1 MEDVSIKNILTNYN
15 YLKKLHLL
23 DDAELNKFLFNKQI
37 SNDEE
42 IVDYVHSF
50 IKEYELLP
58 GKVDILNIESNDIN
72 KQSLKDYIIYLRE
85 LNYLDSNKNIYF
97 FKNDLNTI
105 IEYDKYL
112 NSIDNAILYPE
123 YSKLL
128 RNREFNKYIE
138 GISNNLFKLLNS
150 INETYYEKI
159 TSGNDKV
166 LELIKS
172 LNTYKL
178 WDNLDK
184 KVRLVRL
191 KNELIG
197 RLLYVSVEYM
207 NDYFKDY
214 NDKSLRSSIGSLK
227 LDDELLEKAKNIKV
241 EKDIMEQ
248 VLELYP
254 YSIEI
259 LRKGINYNDDNIDK
273 YYYDLAVSNGYLL
286 RNNTSNISY
295 SIYNEIDIPL
305 IPYCDRLEF
314 LNKTLSYY
322 NTYIKDKNNDYLDKF
337 YENLDTYLRCV
348 NYYDKD
354 INKKYNIKE
363 LVKEF
368 KNQTLNI
375 TISNEVVNLLP
386 IGTRNIKESIY
397 EELNACKEIYLY
409 FLNEYKIE
417 INDFSKVFEMNNEED
432 IISYLSTISYDDIK
446 DKLNENKETILD
458 YINKLK
464 YVNKNT
470 IYTMKLYCKEYTILN
485 LGVFE

>member
-23 DDAELNKFLFNKQI
+23 DDKELNSFLFNRQI
-37 SNDEE
+37 SNEEE
-42 IVDYVHSF
+42 IVDYVNNF
-50 IKEYELLP
+50 IKKYELLP
-58 GKVDILNIESNDIN
+58 GKVDILNIDDNDIN

-112 NSIDNAILYPE
+112 NSIDSTILYPE

-128 RNREFNKYIE
+128 RNREINKYIE

-159 TSGNDKV
+159 TSGNEKV
-166 LELIKS
+166 IELIKS

-178 WDNLDK
+178 WNNLDEK
-184 KVRLVRL
+184 IRLVRL

-214 NDKSLRSSIGSLK
+214 NDNNLKSNISNLK
-227 LDDELLEKAKNIKV
+227 LDDDLLERAKNIKI
-241 EKDIMEQ
+241 EKEIMEQ
-248 VLELYP
+248 VIELYP

-273 YYYDLAVSNGYLL
+273 YYYDLAVSNGYQL

-295 SIYNEIDIPL
+295 SIYNEINIPL
-305 IPYCDRLEF
+305 IPYKDRLEF

-322 NTYIKDKNNDYLDKF
+322 NTYIKENNNEYLNKF
-337 YENLDTYLRCV
+337 YENLDIYIRNI

-354 INKKYNIKE
+354 INRNYNIKE
-363 LVKEF
+363 LVNKY
-368 KNQTLNI
+368 KNQILNI

-386 IGTRNIKESIY
+386 IGTRKIKESIY
-397 EELNACKEIYLY
+397 EELNTCKEMYLY
-409 FLNEYKIE
+409 FLNNYNIE
-417 INDFSKVFEMNNEED
+417 INEFSKVFELDNEED
-432 IISYLSTISYDDIK
+432 IINYLSTISYEDIK
-446 DKLNENKETILD
+446 DKLNKNKETILD

-464 YVNKNT
+464 NINKNT
-470 IYTMKLYCKEYTILN
+470 IYTMNLYCKEYIILN
-485 LGVFE
+485 LGVFK

>member
-23 DDAELNKFLFNKQI
+23 DDKELNSFLFNRQI
-37 SNDEE
+37 STEEE
-42 IVDYVHSF
+42 IVDYVNNF
-50 IKEYELLP
+50 IKQYELLP
-58 GKVDILNIESNDIN
+58 GKVDILNIDDNDIN

-112 NSIDNAILYPE
+112 NSIDSTILYPE

-128 RNREFNKYIE
+128 RNREINKYIE

-159 TSGNDKV
+159 TSGNEKV
-166 LELIKS
+166 IELIKS

-178 WDNLDK
+178 WNNLDEK
-184 KVRLVRL
+184 IRLVRL

-214 NDKSLRSSIGSLK
+214 NDNNLKSNISNLK
-227 LDDELLEKAKNIKV
+227 LDDDLLERAKNIKI
-241 EKDIMEQ
+241 EKEIMEQ
-248 VLELYP
+248 VIELYP

-273 YYYDLAVSNGYLL
+273 YYYDLAVSNGYQL

-305 IPYCDRLEF
+305 IPYRDRLKF

-322 NTYIKDKNNDYLDKF
+322 NTYIKENNNEYLNKF
-337 YENLDTYLRCV
+337 YENLDIYIRNI

-354 INKKYNIKE
+354 INRNYNIKE
-363 LVKEF
+363 LVNNY

-397 EELNACKEIYLY
+397 EELNACKEMYLY
-409 FLNEYKIE
+409 FLNNYNIE
-417 INDFSKVFEMNNEED
+417 INEFSKVFEIDNEED
-432 IISYLSTISYDDIK
+432 IINYLSTISYEDIK
-446 DKLNENKETILD
+446 DKLNDNKETILD

-464 YVNKNT
+464 NINKNT
-470 IYTMKLYCKEYTILN
+470 IYTMNLYCKEYTIFN
-485 LGVFE
+485 LGVFK